1 MVTSGFYGYWWLSVV
16 FMVIGGY
23 QWFSMVTRGCALL
36 SEIADGIGVIISG
49 KNVQYTIKDKLR
61 PSYREDMVILLVS

>member
-23 QWFSMVTRGCALL
+23 QWLLWLLVGYQWFSMVTRGCALL
-36 SEIADGIGVIISG
+36 SEIAAGIGVIISG
-49 KNVQYTIKDKLR
+49 KNVRYTI
-61 PSYREDMVILLVS
+61 E